1 MNKARIDEWR
11 EIVEKRLEELSI
23 VNAKQSSEL
32 THIKESVDEI
42 KSMVKEQ
49 NGRVRSLEQQTSAM
63 KAIGSVVITVF
74 SGIIGWIF
82 QTRS

>member
-23 VNAKQSSEL
+23 VNANQSGEL

>member
-63 KAIGSVVITVF
+63 KAIGSVVVTVF

>member
-1 MNKARIDEWR
+1 M
-11 EIVEKRLEELSI
+11 EKRLEELSI
-23 VNAKQSSEL
+23 VNAKQSGEL

>member
-1 MNKARIDEWR
+1 M
-11 EIVEKRLEELSI
+11 EKRLEELSI

>member
-23 VNAKQSSEL
+23 VNAKQSGEL

>member
-11 EIVEKRLEELSI
+11 EGVEKRLEELAI
-23 VNAKQSSEL
+23 INAKQSGEL